1 MRRTLRHN
9 LDAVLAEFD
18 RRLLEAE
25 DVCHASALF
34 LRASAALE
42 AIVRVVEVA
51 SSIANE
57 HADVAMQGTCA
68 HVDIPIWSKHVP
80 DAVARGWLVAESA
93 NSTEKIVQ
101 TRVGQKI
108 WRNEISTLNK
118 ALTVKSAQDAVY
130 KDRVSAFVFGMMRLM
145 GPAAKP
151 SVDTEGSSE
160 WSQIVCH
167 MTIVPD
173 ATLRTSRPLDLQ
185 DLALLVMDTDA
196 C

>member
-1 MRRTLRHN
+1 
-9 LDAVLAEFD
+9 VLAEFD
-18 RRLLEAE
+18 CRLLEAE

-57 HADVAMQGTCA
+57 HADVGMQGTCA

-80 DAVARGWLVAESA
+80 EAVARGWLVAESA

-108 WRNEISTLNK
+108 LRNEISTLNK
-118 ALTVKSAQDAVY
+118 ALAVESALDAVH
-130 KDRVSAFVFGMMRLM
+130 KDCVSAFVFAMVRLM
-145 GPAAKP
+145 VMGPGAKA
-151 SVDTEGSSE
+151 SVDTEGSSA

-173 ATLRTSRPLDLQ
+173 ATLRTCRPLDLQ